1 MNILEII
8 TQRFSKMKNKP
19 KVSIVTINY
28 NNDLEKTIKSV
39 MSQACR
45 DYEFLIIDGASTD
58 GSEKA
63 AYRYKNNIDYF
74 GSEKDTGVYNA
85 MNKGARK
92 AYGDYLYFLNAG
104 DTFESDDTLE
114 RIVKELDNVDM
125 LYGNIRI
132 VSKDGKRNIVKKK
145 ILNRQ
150 NIKLGK
156 KVSQQVVFVKRDLF
170 NKLGG
175 LDERY
180 KVAADFDL
188 LCKVFENSKNIRYI
202 DEVICDYDDGGIS
215 SNLRKSYN
223 DTARVVK
230 DRYGN
235 FYWSIY
241 LFTTRVKYVISK
253 IVLLISK

>member
-1 MNILEII
+1 
-8 TQRFSKMKNKP
+8 MKNRP

-28 NNDLEKTIKSV
+28 NNELEKTIKSV
-39 MSQACR
+39 INQTCK

-58 GSEKA
+58 GSEKV
-63 AYRYKNNIDYF
+63 AYRYKDNIDYF
-74 GSEKDTGVYNA
+74 VSEKDTGVYNA
-85 MNKGARK
+85 MNKGVKK
-92 AYGDYLYFLNAG
+92 AYGEYLYFLNAG
-104 DTFESDDTLE
+104 DTLESTDTLSKV
-114 RIVKELDNVDM
+114 IKELDNVDM
-125 LYGNIRI
+125 LYGKIRV
-132 VSKDGKRNIVKKK
+132 VSKNGIKNIIKKK

-188 LCKVFENSKNIRYI
+188 LCKIFENTKDIGYI

-215 SNLRKSYN
+215 SNLKKSYD
-223 DTARVVK
+223 DTGKVIRE
-230 DRYGN
+230 RYGN
-235 FYWSIY
+235 GYY
-241 LFTTRVKYVISK
+241 LLYTLITRLKL
-253 IVLLISK
+253 IVARFIK